1 MPSIFAMRAGLLEK
15 SSASCYNGKENFW
28 KGGVRLEKIRLA
40 AARCIKGRL
49 QPPCRACEDVCPVGA
64 FRWGVPHPDL
74 CIDCGLCTAVCPAAA
89 VETRLD
95 YAAKLTAV
103 VAADAPSVR
112 LACAKSAPD
121 SMLPCLGFLTRG
133 ILWVI
138 ASKREVQ
145 LDIGACRA
153 CLPAVHAHLVR
164 EAAAVDAALAAAGRA
179 PLRLLDAEPAAREY
193 SRRDFFRRFRDVAKE
208 KFGQG
213 DAAGGAGGSAA
224 AGAHDVG
231 LVERMAG
238 GAVAGECA
246 GAASAEAD
254 DVLPPDAAGMEQASV
269 RPALAAFSASAWAF
283 AHGAQPAAVHADL
296 VAFNPA
302 AWAFACGAPPAAVHA
317 DIALYSGCNACGF
330 CARLCPHGALRASVE
345 GEDFVLTFMPQLC
358 TACGLCTARCPKSA
372 LRLAASPAAKRWRI
386 PLPRCESCGAPFQPI
401 GASKVCRACMEG

>member
-1 MPSIFAMRAGLLEK
+1 M
-15 SSASCYNGKENFW
+15 
-28 KGGVRLEKIRLA
+28 EKIRLA

-103 VAADAPSVR
+103 VAVDAPSVR

-133 ILWVI
+133 VLWAI
-138 ASKREVQ
+138 ASQKEVQ

-153 CLPAVHAHLVR
+153 CLPAVHAHLAR
-164 EAAAVDAALAAAGRA
+164 EAAAVDAALVAAGRA

-213 DAAGGAGGSAA
+213 DAAG
-224 AGAHDVG
+224 AHDVG
-231 LVERMAG
+231 PADRMACS
-238 GAVAGECA
+238 AVAGERA
-246 GAASAEAD
+246 GAASAKAD
-254 DVLPPDAAGMEQASV
+254 DILQPDAAGMGQGSM
-269 RPALAAFSASAWAF
+269 RSALTPFSAPAWAF

-296 VAFNPA
+296 
-302 AWAFACGAPPAAVHA
+302 
-317 DIALYSGCNACGF
+317 ALYSGCTACGF

-372 LRLAASPAAKRWRI
+372 LRLAASPAAKRWRV
-386 PLPRCESCGAPFQPI
+386 PLPHCESCGAPFQPI
-401 GASKVCRACMEG
+401 GTSAVCRACMEKHLPLI

>member
-1 MPSIFAMRAGLLEK
+1 MRIGLCALLFFMIAPSPFSILYCVYIMPSIFAMRAGYLEK

-28 KGGVRLEKIRLA
+28 KGGIRLEKIRLA

-74 CIDCGLCTAVCPAAA
+74 CIECGLCTAVCPAAA

-112 LACAKSAPD
+112 LTCAKSAPD
-121 SMLPCLGFLTRG
+121 SALPCLGFLTRG
-133 ILWVI
+133 ILWAI
-138 ASKREVQ
+138 ASQKEVQ
-145 LDIGACRA
+145 LDIGSCRA
-153 CLPAVHAHLVR
+153 CLPAVHAHLAR
-164 EAAAVDAALAAAGRA
+164 EAAAVDAALAAAGRE

-213 DAAGGAGGSAA
+213 DAAGGAGESAA
-224 AGAHDVG
+224 AGEDRG
-231 LVERMAG
+231 LQPN
-238 GAVAGECA
+238 
-246 GAASAEAD
+246 AE
-254 DVLPPDAAGMEQASV
+254 GMEQDSM
-269 RPALAAFSASAWAF
+269 RPELTPFSAPAWAF

-296 VAFNPA
+296 
-302 AWAFACGAPPAAVHA
+302 
-317 DIALYSGCNACGF
+317 ALYSGCNACGF
-330 CARLCPHGALRASVE
+330 CARLCPHGALQASVE
-345 GEDFVLTFMPQLC
+345 GEDFVLSFTPQLC

-401 GASKVCRACMEG
+401 GASKICRACMEK

>member
-1 MPSIFAMRAGLLEK
+1 MRIGLCALLFFMIAPSPFSILYCVYIMPSIFAMRAGYLEK

-28 KGGVRLEKIRLA
+28 KGGIRLEKIRLA

-74 CIDCGLCTAVCPAAA
+74 CIECGLCTAVCPAAA

-112 LACAKSAPD
+112 LTCAKSAPD
-121 SMLPCLGFLTRG
+121 SALPCLGFLTRG
-133 ILWVI
+133 ILWAI
-138 ASKREVQ
+138 ASQKEVQ
-145 LDIGACRA
+145 LDIGSCRA
-153 CLPAVHAHLVR
+153 CLPAVHAHLAR

-213 DAAGGAGGSAA
+213 DAAGGAGESAA
-224 AGAHDVG
+224 AGEDRG
-231 LVERMAG
+231 LQPN
-238 GAVAGECA
+238 
-246 GAASAEAD
+246 AE
-254 DVLPPDAAGMEQASV
+254 GMEQDSM
-269 RPALAAFSASAWAF
+269 RPELTPFSAPAWAF

-296 VAFNPA
+296 
-302 AWAFACGAPPAAVHA
+302 
-317 DIALYSGCNACGF
+317 ALYSGCNACGF
-330 CARLCPHGALRASVE
+330 CARLCPHGALQASVE
-345 GEDFVLTFMPQLC
+345 GEDFVLSFTPQLC

-401 GASKVCRACMEG
+401 GASAICRKCLEG